1 MAWGAGVGIMW
12 GLHVPAVFDAS
23 FTAMQNVF
31 NPLPVLHAGAMLLAG
46 ALFSWPLFGPVPA
59 QHLHPL
65 AGVGYLFTACVACS
79 LLGLLLT
86 FAPADTYQ
94 HYARASWCG
103 TASLAPDYATN
114 AWGLSLAD
122 DQQLAGL
129 IMWVPCCFIYLSGCV
144 FLLARYF
151 GAEQET
157 VSAAALV
164 G

>member
-1 MAWGAGVGIMW
+1 M
-12 GLHVPAVFDAS
+12 
-23 FTAMQNVF
+23 
-31 NPLPVLHAGAMLLAG
+31 
-46 ALFSWPLFGPVPA
+46 
-59 QHLHPL
+59 
-65 AGVGYLFTACVACS
+65 GYLFTACVACS